1 MATDPVC
8 GMQVAEATAKNV
20 SELAG
25 TKYYFCG
32 AGCKRK
38 FDADPAQYLRKQN
51 AAEKSATD
59 LVCGM
64 QVNPATA
71 KNFSEYQG
79 KKYFFCS
86 PGCKTK
92 FEANP
97 QQYLNNPRP
106 AAGAHAG
113 HAHPHVPPKAAAT
126 GAIY

>member
-8 GMQVAEATAKNV
+8 GMHVAEATAKNV

-38 FDADPAQYLRKQN
+38 FDTDPPLYLRKQN
-51 AAEKSATD
+51 AAQKSATD
-59 LVCGM
+59 PVCGM
-64 QVNPATA
+64 QVNPGTA
-71 KNFSEYQG
+71 KNFSAYHG

-86 PGCKTK
+86 AGCKTK

-97 QQYLNNPRP
+97 QQYLNKPRP

-113 HAHPHVPPKAAAT
+113 HAHQGAPPQAA
-126 GAIY
+126 